1 MENTKKEKKEYTK
14 DSLHDGII
22 TTGFLEVLPDGFG
35 LQIIYQIL
43 MMSMSLNHKF
53 INLN

>member
-14 DSLHDGII
+14 DSLDDGII
-22 TTGFLEVLPDGFG
+22 TTGFLEM
-35 LQIIYQIL
+35 QIIYQIL